1 MEQFS
6 RTIRLIGEDGFNRLK
21 NSRVVIFGTGGV
33 GSNAAMALC
42 RSGVGNFVLVDMD
55 VVDITNINRQSVARL
70 DTVGQDKVEVLKRDM
85 KCINEAVNV
94 ETHKVFLSQDNI
106 HEYLDDK
113 IDYVLDCID
122 NISCKGALVK
132 ICYDRQIPVVSC
144 MGAGNRINAQFEV
157 VDIYKTYNDP
167 VAKIMRKLAK
177 ESGIK
182 KLNVVW
188 TPQLPAVPD
197 DGLRTPASVSFAP
210 ALAGITMAQY
220 VFNQII
226 K

>member
-6 RTIRLIGEDGFNRLK
+6 RTIRLIGEEKFNRLK
-21 NSRVVIFGTGGV
+21 NCRVVVFGTGGV

-42 RSGVGNFVLVDMD
+42 RSGIGHFVLVDMD

-70 DTVGQDKVEVLKRDM
+70 DTVGQDKVAVLKSDM
-85 KCINEAVNV
+85 MCINKDIDVK
-94 ETHKVFLSQDNI
+94 THKAFLSPDNL
-106 HEYLDDK
+106 HEYLGGN

-122 NISCKGALVK
+122 NISCKAALVK
-132 ICYDRQIPVVSC
+132 MCCDREIPVVSC
-144 MGAGNRINAQFEV
+144 MGAGNRTNAQFEV

-182 KLNVVW
+182 KLKVVW
-188 TPQLPAVPD
+188 TPQMPTVPD
-197 DGLRTPASVSFAP
+197 DGIRTPASVSFAP

-220 VFNQII
+220 VFNEII